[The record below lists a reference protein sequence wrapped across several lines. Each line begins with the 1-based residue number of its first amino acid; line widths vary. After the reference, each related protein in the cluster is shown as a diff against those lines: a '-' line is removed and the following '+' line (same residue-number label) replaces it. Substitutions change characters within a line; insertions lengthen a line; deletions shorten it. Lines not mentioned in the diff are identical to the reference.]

1 MSSAAVGINK
11 VRTEDGPFDLATWRS
26 LMTLIKAFDLALGAL
41 EVKAKRE
48 PNVLNNSHY
57 LPGRNLQV
65 V

>member
-1 MSSAAVGINK
+1 M
-11 VRTEDGPFDLATWRS
+11 TW
-26 LMTLIKAFDLALGAL
+26 IKAFDLALGAL

-57 LPGRNLQV
+57 LPGRNLPV